1 MAERAG
7 ISDGF
12 VYAPKPAAA
21 PAANIRVSLPP
32 HNKDRFD
39 FGNETVMFN
48 IPCGKRGQYLNTR
61 MSYLTFDLDVK
72 LLQANDFPVVVL
84 DGGAHALF
92 QSLELYHGTNLLEQV
107 REYNNLYGL
116 MMDMQENNT
125 GAHVRGVSEGTRKLI
140 TPIALTDE
148 QLSRHKRYARPVL
161 SGTTTVGSAPVE
173 VIWQRTTAR
182 SQSDQNLLP
191 LYGVKS
197 KQVNDMFTIEEETV
211 RSASNMAEATQL
223 TNLFPNVIGVVFG
236 AKAVTYSF
244 AIPIMSGVIG
254 GGMGKYIPVGAL
266 QSDLR
271 LELGIAPWA
280 QALRTVGVVTADG
293 KFDCTPSAIYGA
305 RTAVIGKTHQIS
317 MRNIELQLEYI
328 EVASDVQ
335 SAIEA
340 STGGQYIMSFESFF
354 NIQNAVPAGAGAF
367 TQLIGAKFS
376 SVKTII
382 STFRDG
388 LSQAYHHLSSLSRVN
403 PFSLLPNRPEF
414 SLSGG
419 NEAHVSTELFNTSQY
434 ANGSGWYYSIGAT
447 HYPPKPIRSDE
458 ESWYEALKSQHLVA
472 MQQMPGKIDGRSWAV
487 SARRDVG
494 DNATLDASNTWM
506 QHPMPDGKFFLAQN
520 FESQSHKSHLA
531 ESGVNTLA
539 QNMYVHAR
547 FPGNARIFDVD
558 AYPLGRPSDKTYVP
572 MPTGRIT
579 GQDSDGDPTG
589 IVETKT
595 TWTQGNQQL
604 LVDHYVHYDGLLLIV
619 NGIANTRF

>member
-72 LLQANDFPVVVL
+72 LLQDRDFPVVVL

-116 MMDMQENNT
+116 MMDMQESTT
-125 GAHVRGVSEGTRKLI
+125 GANVRGVSEGTHKLI

-148 QLSRHKRYARPVL
+148 QLMRHKRYAKPTKVEGDAVVQRQSAKTDAGVL
-161 SGTTTVGSAPVE
+161 S
-173 VIWQRTTAR
+173 
-182 SQSDQNLLP
+182 
-191 LYGVKS
+191 LYGIKPKS
-197 KQVNDMFTIEEETV
+197 VTVDNLFTIEEEPV
-211 RSASNMAEATQL
+211 RSASTMAEATQV
-223 TNLFPNVIGVVFG
+223 TNMFPDIIGVVVS

-280 QALRTVGVVTADG
+280 QALRTVGVVRPDG
-293 KFDCTPSAIYGA
+293 KYDCTPSAIYGA
-305 RTAVIGKTHQIS
+305 RAAVIGKTHQIT

-354 NIQNAVPAGAGAF
+354 NIQNSVPAGAGAF

-414 SLSGG
+414 ASSAG
-419 NEAHVSTELFNTSQY
+419 NEHHVSTELFNTSQY

-472 MQQMPGKIDGRSWAV
+472 MQQMPGKIDGRSWSV

-494 DNATLDASNTWM
+494 ENATLDASSTWM

-547 FPGNARIFDVD
+547 FPGNARIYDVD
-558 AYPLGRPSDKTYVP
+558 AYPLGRADDRTYVP
-572 MPTGRIT
+572 MATTRYT
-579 GQDSDGDPTG
+579 TDGTTATLTNE
-589 IVETKT
+589 IKT

>member
-72 LLQANDFPVVVL
+72 LLQDRDFPVVVL

-116 MMDMQENNT
+116 MMDMQESST

-148 QLSRHKRYARPVL
+148 QLIRHKRYAKPTDIEGSAVLQRQSAKTEEGVL
-161 SGTTTVGSAPVE
+161 S
-173 VIWQRTTAR
+173 
-182 SQSDQNLLP
+182 
-191 LYGVKS
+191 LYGIRPKS
-197 KQVNDMFTIEEETV
+197 VTADNLFTIEQEVV
-211 RSASNMAEATQL
+211 RSASTMAEATQV
-223 TNLFPNVIGVVFG
+223 TNMFPDIIGAVFG

-280 QALRTVGVVTADG
+280 QALRTVGVVTADS

-305 RTAVIGKTHQIS
+305 RAAVIGKTHQIT

-354 NIQNAVPAGAGAF
+354 NIQNSVPAGAGAF

-414 SLSGG
+414 AFSDG
-419 NEAHVSTELFNTSQY
+419 NEHHVSTELFNTSQY

-494 DNATLDASNTWM
+494 ENATLDASSTWM

-547 FPGNARIFDVD
+547 FPGNARIYDVD
-558 AYPLGRPSDKTYVP
+558 AYPLGRAADRTYVP
-572 MPTGRIT
+572 MATTRYT
-579 GQDSDGDPTG
+579 TDGTTTTLTNE
-589 IVETKT
+589 IKT